1 MRWDTIQDRSARGE
15 RVWGLVV
22 PEEAEAELP
31 WVAENNTQGCI
42 AERTRLG
49 RMQGMPTREKEREA
63 PELLWEG
70 VVILREPVAGWLH
83 SIEECKLEDRMTN
96 KEPGM
101 WGQGAEV
108 G

>member
-31 WVAENNTQGCI
+31 WVAENNRQGCI

-49 RMQGMPTREKEREA
+49 RMQDMLTPGKGREA

-70 VVILREPVAGWLH
+70 VVILLEPVAGWLH
-83 SIEECKLEDRMTN
+83 SIEECKLEGRMTS

>member
-1 MRWDTIQDRSARGE
+1 MIQGRSAQGGW
-15 RVWGLVV
+15 VWGLVV
-22 PEEAEAELP
+22 PEGAEAELS
-31 WVAENNTQGCI
+31 WVSENNKQGCI

-70 VVILREPVAGWLH
+70 VVILLEPVAEWLH

-101 WGQGAEV
+101 LGQGVEV